1 MADMLWSMFM
11 ADMLGLTQ
19 IENMNVQVELSVGL
33 ADTLAWAVASY
44 WNDDGQ
50 WLHWASTLDLS
61 DWT

>member
-33 ADTLAWAVASY
+33 ADTLA
-44 WNDDGQ
+44 
-50 WLHWASTLDLS
+50 
-61 DWT
+61 